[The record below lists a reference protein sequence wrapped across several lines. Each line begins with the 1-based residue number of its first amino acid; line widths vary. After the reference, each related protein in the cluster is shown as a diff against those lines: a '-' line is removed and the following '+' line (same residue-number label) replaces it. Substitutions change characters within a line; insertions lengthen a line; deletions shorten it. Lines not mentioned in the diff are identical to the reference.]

1 MMPKIFCYLDSYD
14 EANFSELINNLYKNT
29 PEDLYDIMLRY
40 SSKILSPIK
49 MDLEF
54 FNKFISH
61 SIKKNDFAIFKIGLT
76 YIKDIETFIYVIEN
90 NKVDI
95 YDIYSNIINE
105 NNMIKIDKDL
115 KLKEFESKDKEK
127 EGLTNEGLIE
137 EKNNKISS
145 DSMQNDGKIIPD
157 YIDNLESIINTSIEK
172 NKVFINL
179 TNDFWKYILNCF
191 HKVSTNNIKIMRN

>member
-1 MMPKIFCYLDSYD
+1 
-14 EANFSELINNLYKNT
+14 
-29 PEDLYDIMLRY
+29 
-40 SSKILSPIK
+40 

-95 YDIYSNIINE
+95 YDICSNIINE

-137 EKNNKISS
+137 EKK
-145 DSMQNDGKIIPD
+145 
-157 YIDNLESIINTSIEK
+157 
-172 NKVFINL
+172 
-179 TNDFWKYILNCF
+179 
-191 HKVSTNNIKIMRN
+191 